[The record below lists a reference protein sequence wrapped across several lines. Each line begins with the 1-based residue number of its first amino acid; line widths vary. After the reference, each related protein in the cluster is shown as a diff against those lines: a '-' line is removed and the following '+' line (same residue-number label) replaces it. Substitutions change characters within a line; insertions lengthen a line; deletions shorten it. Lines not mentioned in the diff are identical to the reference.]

1 MSQISAAPPTNDVD
15 IPSDEE
21 PISGTPPNIDE
32 DIRHTP
38 HNRRIAN
45 YHNYSMGAVDISKLR
60 DALETRG
67 QYIGGVDPDV
77 FVKTFMGWNDE
88 TSNSF
93 RLKQPSKTKVSCLV
107 GMAGKPESGMNKDW
121 QIALSGWPLVRKR
134 GKLQSLDFED
144 THDYRDAESHLGP
157 DSCIYFRARPIVP
170 RHTQR
175 KVDFA
180 NVQSFTEHK
189 ASEKMDAFVDGGDEE
204 YDGEAYYVMAGYS
217 KRKGGVEE
225 DEKEGEGE
233 EERETGTSEQPY
245 IADSPAAADVDAE
258 GGEADPEVA
267 EDREPTPSEDY
278 PFENDTKQGQSTRG
292 QIASYAGVTMAMQFR
307 THLFSVLV
315 CGRYARFIRWDRS
328 CAIVTRRFD
337 YTTHP
342 LIIFDF
348 YKRFAQL
355 DDVQPV
361 EMMRK
366 YATSYF
372 TGEHADFYK
381 KESNPKQLP
390 LLSLV
395 FGEDTY
401 VVPAPYFDGT
411 MYSPFGR
418 CTRNRAVVLL
428 KERKNAEEA
437 KDGTYGK
444 HGQILYLKE
453 YWREESIYTKKE
465 SEVYRILE
473 GAKVTFIAKMHAGG
487 DLMTG
492 KEANAK
498 AITTIGH
505 EWKSKP
511 WVPNATKLRIR
522 HLTAHF
528 IVLSTLGRDL
538 ATFKT
543 ARQLVTCIADA
554 MDAHQ
559 QVYKL
564 GILHRDIS
572 AGNILMTLQPENRR
586 GFLID
591 WDHCIFLNDALKER
605 VGTRVHRTG
614 TWQFMSAIL
623 TQHPNKASHTVVD
636 DRESAL
642 HVLTY
647 MALKHL
653 SHNSTD
659 EQALEG
665 KLRMF
670 NDYIARVGKPDIASD
685 YKASIIV
692 QGGPRV
698 KFDIRA
704 ITLLIQ
710 DLSGFFAPRYIDKY
724 DRTAGE
730 LEIMSEAARDRY
742 KTEKDQHQQKLQQLQ
757 DPASDFVYK
766 TMRSWAAMMPEP
778 PDNVTQWVDNMQGH
792 DGLLKRPG
800 DHLASAREK
809 MSLRCDGRVSFKS
822 SDTRPTSLD

>member
-60 DALETRG
+60 DALVQETRG

-107 GMAGKPESGMNKDW
+107 GMADKPESGMNKDW
-121 QIALSGWPLVRKR
+121 
-134 GKLQSLDFED
+134 
-144 THDYRDAESHLGP
+144 
-157 DSCIYFRARPIVP
+157 
-170 RHTQR
+170 
-175 KVDFA
+175 
-180 NVQSFTEHK
+180 
-189 ASEKMDAFVDGGDEE
+189 
-204 YDGEAYYVMAGYS
+204 
-217 KRKGGVEE
+217 
-225 DEKEGEGE
+225 
-233 EERETGTSEQPY
+233 
-245 IADSPAAADVDAE
+245 
-258 GGEADPEVA
+258 
-267 EDREPTPSEDY
+267 
-278 PFENDTKQGQSTRG
+278 
-292 QIASYAGVTMAMQFR
+292 
-307 THLFSVLV
+307 
-315 CGRYARFIRWDRS
+315 
-328 CAIVTRRFD
+328 
-337 YTTHP
+337 
-342 LIIFDF
+342 
-348 YKRFAQL
+348 
-355 DDVQPV
+355 
-361 EMMRK
+361 
-366 YATSYF
+366 
-372 TGEHADFYK
+372 
-381 KESNPKQLP
+381 
-390 LLSLV
+390 
-395 FGEDTY
+395 
-401 VVPAPYFDGT
+401 
-411 MYSPFGR
+411 
-418 CTRNRAVVLL
+418 
-428 KERKNAEEA
+428 
-437 KDGTYGK
+437 
-444 HGQILYLKE
+444 
-453 YWREESIYTKKE
+453 
-465 SEVYRILE
+465 
-473 GAKVTFIAKMHAGG
+473 
-487 DLMTG
+487 
-492 KEANAK
+492 
-498 AITTIGH
+498 
-505 EWKSKP
+505 
-511 WVPNATKLRIR
+511 
-522 HLTAHF
+522 
-528 IVLSTLGRDL
+528 
-538 ATFKT
+538 
-543 ARQLVTCIADA
+543 
-554 MDAHQ
+554 
-559 QVYKL
+559 
-564 GILHRDIS
+564 
-572 AGNILMTLQPENRR
+572 
-586 GFLID
+586 
-591 WDHCIFLNDALKER
+591 
-605 VGTRVHRTG
+605 G